1 LADDVLLRADLF
13 SLAERAEHVLLLTM
27 HHIASDGWSLGPL
40 ARDLSAAYTA
50 RRAGRAP
57 VWPELPVQY
66 ADFALWQREVL
77 GVEGVEGSVFDRQVG
92 FWRERLAGLPEELA
106 LPVDRARPV

>member
-27 HHIASDGWSLGPL
+27 HHIVADGWSLIALSTDLTTAYRARL
-40 ARDLSAAYTA
+40 A
-50 RRAGRAP
+50 GEAP
-57 VWPELPVQY
+57 QWPELPVQY

-106 LPVDRARPV
+106 LPVDRARPA